1 MAELNTEY
9 DWFLFCFFKLIFSSF
24 SSLMTALENEGFL
37 WFCFCFF
44 PLPRPLF
51 CVVGALL
58 IVPILFQ
65 PAIWI
70 GFMFYFVLSC
80 CFLAVAS
87 TSNFVHNEQNR
98 RKTNTIAKYVIILC
112 IFSMLFADH
121 MHIICSAA
129 KSIWAS
135 VNYLWDCNSFMVYFP
150 IYFDLN
156 GLVVQLGEGTGK
168 GLWTKFLLN

>member
-1 MAELNTEY
+1 MER
-9 DWFLFCFFKLIFSSF
+9 WGFSLFCSVL
-24 SSLMTALENEGFL
+24 
-37 WFCFCFF
+37 FCCLFVCWLGLGVF

-51 CVVGALL
+51 CVVAVLL
-58 IVPILFQ
+58 IVPGLFQ

-87 TSNFVHNEQNR
+87 ISNFVHNEQNR
-98 RKTNTIAKYVIILC
+98 RKTNRIAKYVIILC

-135 VNYLWDCNSFMVYFP
+135 VNYLWDCNSFMIYFP

-156 GLVVQLGEGTGK
+156 GLVSAAWKRYRQRSLD
-168 GLWTKFLLN
+168 